1 MDSIIYLLNKWR
13 QKSYHHL
20 PACHFL
26 FYYQGLYTETSWS
39 QLQEQ
44 QVQTHNMT
52 TSFVALFFI
61 VTSNGFSVI
70 LHCLVP
76 SPKASLSGAAY
87 AFRITWLRAS
97 VMTEKAWE
105 DARQERKEDSI
116 LPSEKSLDCQH
127 EMEYHVIRLVVVLHD
142 CPVGKNVTSER
153 ANEASALRSLPLI

>member
-1 MDSIIYLLNKWR
+1 MQRTIIRESNCVIYWIEIHLVDSIIYLLNKWR

-26 FYYQGLYTETSWS
+26 FYCQGLYSETSWS

-52 TSFVALFFI
+52 ISFVALFFI

-76 SPKASLSGAAY
+76 SLKASLSRAAY

-97 VMTEKAWE
+97 LMTEKAWE
-105 DARQERKEDSI
+105 DATQE
-116 LPSEKSLDCQH
+116 P
-127 EMEYHVIRLVVVLHD
+127 
-142 CPVGKNVTSER
+142 
-153 ANEASALRSLPLI
+153 